1 MSESRTLTYCRRV
14 FFCDVTCVGP
24 QCILS
29 ELTKFVQEKDK
40 INTELVESLAKNL
53 IDSLGKIEQE
63 STRNMESLT
72 LNAVNM
78 NTEQLVNSINITEGP
93 VTNMSLAI
101 STNTRTPYSDA
112 TKVGR
117 L

>member
-1 MSESRTLTYCRRV
+1 M
-14 FFCDVTCVGP
+14 
-24 QCILS
+24 
-29 ELTKFVQEKDK
+29 
-40 INTELVESLAKNL
+40 AKNL

-93 VTNMSLAI
+93 VTNMSLGI
-101 STNTRTPYSDA
+101 SANTRTPYSDA
-112 TKVGR
+112 TKVKIIIE
-117 L
+117 LEA

>member
-1 MSESRTLTYCRRV
+1 MLRPGHLRDVV
-14 FFCDVTCVGP
+14 FAIVSMNAVN
-24 QCILS
+24 
-29 ELTKFVQEKDK
+29 V
-40 INTELVESLAKNL
+40 
-53 IDSLGKIEQE
+53 
-63 STRNMESLT
+63 
-72 LNAVNM
+72 NAVNM

>member
-1 MSESRTLTYCRRV
+1 M
-14 FFCDVTCVGP
+14 
-24 QCILS
+24 
-29 ELTKFVQEKDK
+29 
-40 INTELVESLAKNL
+40 AKNL

-101 STNTRTPYSDA
+101 SNHTRTPYSDA
-112 TKVGR
+112 TKVNNYK
-117 L
+117 